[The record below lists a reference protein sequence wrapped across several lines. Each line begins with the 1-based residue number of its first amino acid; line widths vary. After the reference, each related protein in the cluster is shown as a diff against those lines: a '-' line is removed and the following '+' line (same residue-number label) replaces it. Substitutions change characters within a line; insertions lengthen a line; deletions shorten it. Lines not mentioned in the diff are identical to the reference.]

1 MRSAAALLGLFAI
14 GSLAFTA
21 CDGDDD
27 TIGGGGSSGQAGKG
41 GKGGSAGKGGSNAGK
56 GAESGTAGDTGGTGA
71 TGGSNATGG
80 SSSGKGGSGAQGGSG
95 AKGGSNATGGT
106 TDGTAGDSASGA
118 SGSAGDDGTG
128 GSTNGTGGTAGT
140 SGTAGLS
147 GVGGSIG
154 ASGAGAGGEAGST
167 GGEAGGGGS
176 GPVPTPKA
184 CTYECQLDDDC
195 DPGHNYTCVDG
206 LCLNAERAC
215 TSHDGCIPW
224 ATGLTETCA
233 QDTDCYYF
241 ADFGDLCI
249 NVAGGGYCVSV
260 PFEGDCAFGAPTV
273 ADKFELSDTATVCLD
288 LSGRCD
294 AHQCTKGCT
303 SDANFC
309 TTSPNNKRGPEC
321 NHDTGKCGG
330 CTGDGQCGGPGTS
343 HCNVATGTCGC
354 VADDDCNGL
363 AGMDTCIDGKCSCS
377 ASSCTAFPDATPI
390 CG

>member
-1 MRSAAALLGLFAI
+1 MRSPAALLGLFAI
-14 GSLAFTA
+14 GSFAFAA

-27 TIGGGGSSGQAGKG
+27 TIGGGGSSGHAAQG

-56 GAESGTAGDTGGTGA
+56 GGESGTSGGTGGTGA
-71 TGGSNATGG
+71 TGGKGGSGATGG
-80 SSSGKGGSGAQGGSG
+80 SSSGNGGSGAQGGSG
-95 AKGGSNATGGT
+95 AKGGSGATGGS
-106 TDGTAGDSASGA
+106 TDGTAGDGAAGA
-118 SGSAGDDGTG
+118 SGSAGEDATG
-128 GSTNGTGGTAGT
+128 GSINGT
-140 SGTAGLS
+140 
-147 GVGGSIG
+147 GGSIG
-154 ASGAGAGGEAGST
+154 ASGAGAGGEAGSS

-195 DPGHNYTCVDG
+195 DPGNNYTCVDG

-215 TSHDGCIPW
+215 SSHDGCIAW

-249 NVAGGGYCVSV
+249 SVGGSGYCVSV
-260 PFEGDCAFGAPTV
+260 PFEGDCAFGAPTL
-273 ADKFELSDTATVCLD
+273 ANKFAVSDTATVCLD

-294 AHQCTKGCT
+294 AHQCTRGCT
-303 SDANFC
+303 SDPSFC
-309 TTSPNNKRGPEC
+309 TTSPNNKRGPVC
-321 NHDTGKCGG
+321 DPDTGKCGG
-330 CTGDGQCGGPGTS
+330 CTDDGQCGGPGTS